1 MELVDKITLLKEELE
16 LENKVLKKNIKRKKE
31 ENKELEKRND
41 FIMQENRELR
51 DKLEQI
57 LYSRSYKFLQKC
69 KKLIKR
75 G

>member
-1 MELVDKITLLKEELE
+1 MDLVDKITLLKEELE
-16 LENKVLKKNIKRKKE
+16 LENEVLKKNIKIKE
-31 ENKELEKRND
+31 EKNKELEKQND
-41 FIMQENRELR
+41 FIVQENKELR
-51 DKLEQI
+51 DKLDQI

>member
-1 MELVDKITLLKEELE
+1 MELVDKITLLKEELQ
-16 LENKVLKKNIKRKKE
+16 LENEVLKKNIKIKE
-31 ENKELEKRND
+31 EKNKELEKQND
-41 FIMQENRELR
+41 FIVQENKELR
-51 DKLEQI
+51 DKLDQI

>member
-1 MELVDKITLLKEELE
+1 MELVNKITLLKQELE
-16 LENKVLKKNIKRKKE
+16 LENEILKKNIKIKE
-31 ENKELEKRND
+31 EQNKELVKQNDFVIQENKEL
-41 FIMQENRELR
+41 R
-51 DKLEQI
+51 DRLDQI

>member
-1 MELVDKITLLKEELE
+1 MELVNKITLLKEELE
-16 LENKVLKKNIKRKKE
+16 LENEVLKKNIKIKE
-31 ENKELEKRND
+31 EKNKELEKQND
-41 FIMQENRELR
+41 FIVQENKELR
-51 DKLEQI
+51 DKLDQI

>member
-16 LENKVLKKNIKRKKE
+16 LENEVLKKNIKIKEKENNFIVE
-31 ENKELEKRND
+31 ENKELRNK
-41 FIMQENRELR
+41 L
-51 DKLEQI
+51 DKI

>member
-1 MELVDKITLLKEELE
+1 MELVNKITLLKEELE
-16 LENKVLKKNIKRKKE
+16 LENEVLKRNIERKNE
-31 ENKELEKRND
+31 ENKELEKQND
-41 FIMQENRELR
+41 FIMQENKELR

>member
-16 LENKVLKKNIKRKKE
+16 LENEVLKKNIKIKE
-31 ENKELEKRND
+31 GKNKELEKQND
-41 FIMQENRELR
+41 FIVQENKELR
-51 DKLEQI
+51 DKLDQI

>member
-16 LENKVLKKNIKRKKE
+16 LENEVLKKNIKIKE
-31 ENKELEKRND
+31 EKNKELEKQND
-41 FIMQENRELR
+41 FIVQENKELR
-51 DKLEQI
+51 DKLDQI